1 MRHPLALYII
11 LPGSL
16 PPHKRRRLATSKLSH
31 YGSASASC
39 LPTSRIGEARAVP
52 GTAGEAASGSV
63 HERQRLAAAAA
74 AAAAGRLPE
83 QQQQQGGSQPR
94 GSGTSRPVLA
104 GARSGG

>member
-16 PPHKRRRLATSKLSH
+16 PPHKRRRLATPKLSH

-39 LPTSRIGEARAVP
+39 LPTNRIGGVRAVP

-74 AAAAGRLPE
+74 AAGRLPE
-83 QQQQQGGSQPR
+83 RQQQQGGSQPR
-94 GSGTSRPVLA
+94 GGGSARPVLA
-104 GARSGG
+104 GAGSGG